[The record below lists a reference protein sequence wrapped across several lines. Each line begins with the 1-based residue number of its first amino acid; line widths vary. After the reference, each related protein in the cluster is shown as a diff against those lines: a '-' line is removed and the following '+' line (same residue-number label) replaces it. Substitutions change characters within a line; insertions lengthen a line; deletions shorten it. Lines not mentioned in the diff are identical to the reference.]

1 MATVPTDLAG
11 IALLEQE
18 TPAVIARQG
27 AKRDVVDY
35 ELLFDCVH
43 CGLCLESCPTYV
55 VTRAEMDSPRGR
67 IYLMKALAEGRLDL
81 DRDAVRH
88 LDLCLECRGCETA
101 CPSGVRYGRLIEHAR
116 GYIERNWR
124 RGVMERLR
132 NRIIST
138 IFPYPARLRA
148 ALAPL
153 RFAERIGMR
162 RLLRR
167 LSPQSARDWIDL
179 LPELSREPAPLFP
192 ANPYSV
198 PGLLEGRGQDA
209 AVSAAPSVV
218 VHHGCVAQ
226 VLAESANLNSER
238 VLAAA
243 GYRILQLAKTVC
255 CGALDIH
262 HGNLERAREFARIN
276 VAALAATGADSIVS
290 AASGCSAVI
299 AQYGELLKDDSQLAA
314 RAREMS
320 ARVTDLSSLLVDRP
334 HTEASPPLPYHAE
347 EQAKRKTGAEFRAT
361 ITYHDSCHLVHGLG
375 VREPPRELLR
385 SIQGVR
391 LIELAESDLCCGSA
405 GSYNLTERAMA
416 RELARR
422 KVNNIVA
429 TGAQYVVLSNP
440 GCEFQ
445 IAAELKRRGSP
456 IRVMHIADFLAL
468 SAAAFTSGQMPELPR
483 QSG

>member
-1 MATVPTDLAG
+1 MATSPKDLAG
-11 IALLEQE
+11 LSRTVRE
-18 TPAVIARQG
+18 TPATAPRG
-27 AKRDVVDY
+27 AVRDVVDY

-43 CGLCLESCPTYV
+43 CGLCLEACPTYV
-55 VTRAEMDSPRGR
+55 ITRAEMDSPRGR
-67 IYLMKALAEGRLDL
+67 IYLMKALAEGSLEL

-116 GYIERNWR
+116 GYIENNWR
-124 RGVMERLR
+124 RSVVERLR
-132 NRIIST
+132 NRIIGA

-153 RFAERIGMR
+153 RFAERIGLR
-162 RLLRR
+162 KLLRR
-167 LSPQSARDWIDL
+167 LAPASARDWLDL
-179 LPELSREPAPLFP
+179 LPALGREQGPLFP
-192 ANPYSV
+192 ANPHPS
-198 PGLLEGRGQDA
+198 PPPFRGRGQDA
-209 AVSAAPSVV
+209 AASGAPSVV

-238 VLAAA
+238 ALAAA
-243 GYRILQLAKTVC
+243 GYRVVQLAKTVC

-262 HGNLERAREFARIN
+262 HGNRERAREFARIN
-276 VAALAATGADSIVS
+276 VAALAASGADSIVS

-299 AQYGELLKDDSQLAA
+299 AQYGELLKDDSKLAA
-314 RAREMS
+314 PARDVS
-320 ARVTDLSSLLVDRP
+320 ARVTDLSSLLLGCLTCNP
-334 HTEASPPLPYHAE
+334 T
-347 EQAKRKTGAEFRAT
+347 EFRAT
-361 ITYHDSCHLVHGLG
+361 VTYHDSCHLVHGLG
-375 VREPPRELLR
+375 VREQPRELLR
-385 SIQGVR
+385 SLPGVR

-422 KVNNIVA
+422 KVDNIIA

-445 IAAELKRRGSP
+445 IAAELKRRASP
-456 IRVMHIADFLAL
+456 IRVMHMADFLAL
-468 SAAAFTSGQMPELPR
+468 AALAMLHHESNV
-483 QSG
+483 